1 MRNFNR
7 WLVLVA
13 AAAIAAGPLSPAD
26 AKVRTRSRA
35 EAAKVERPAEDPAI
49 VTGVFWREGRLE
61 IEGDRPLQA
70 RLLKLD
76 APHRVVID
84 LFGAELADPSLV
96 QTLSIE
102 EAPFLQLRVAL
113 HPEEGYIRFVL
124 DCSADADVRLSQQQE
139 GQTLCLTRVIPEP
152 AETPRPALSSK
163 RTSRAPKQAYGPATP
178 RAFLEH
184 GPVVPEGFWV
194 YGPALPS
201 DWPEAAPERVVYGPA
216 LPTPSPTPTPEPA
229 FATVPDDDA
238 RPQYLGTLALKRKRG
253 QVFLRLAGD
262 RVLRYEVEQEWA
274 PSKLTIRVPKGAYAG
289 RLPRPVEGVEALE
302 AEQDGKDWLV
312 HLTLPRGLYA
322 YDAQRSEGGK
332 VLELSWRRQ
341 DVAGGKP
348 TVIVDAGH
356 GGDDPGAIGPAG
368 TREAHVTLAMA
379 KAVREALAQRGDLN
393 VIMTRTTDSSVDL
406 ASRARL
412 VDTLKPALFVS
423 LHGNS
428 CESGEI
434 GGLETYYRNEVS
446 RPLARHLHQAIA
458 KALARPDR
466 GVRQARLYVL
476 RSQTVPS
483 VLIESAY
490 LSNPEEEKL
499 LASETFQRELGAA
512 VAKGILGYLSQTPVA
527 ELPGRAE

>member
-1 MRNFNR
+1 MRKFNR

-13 AAAIAAGPLSPAD
+13 AAAIAAGPLWPAD
-26 AKVRTRSRA
+26 AKVRHRSRV
-35 EAAKVERPAEDPAI
+35 EAVKVAKPVEDPAI

-84 LFGAELADPSLV
+84 LFGAEFADPALV
-96 QTLSIE
+96 QTLPIA
-102 EAPFLQLRVAL
+102 EAPFQQLRVAI
-113 HPEEGYIRFVL
+113 HPEEGFIRFVL
-124 DCSADADVRLSQQQE
+124 DCSAEADVRLSQQQE
-139 GQTLCLTRVIPEP
+139 GQTLSLTRVVPEP
-152 AETPRPALSSK
+152 VETPRPAVSSK
-163 RTSRAPKQAYGPATP
+163 RPTRAPRQAYGPEAP
-178 RAFLEH
+178 PAFLTY
-184 GPVVPEGFWV
+184 GPSVPDAFRL
-194 YGPALPS
+194 YGPALPA
-201 DWPEAAPERVVYGPA
+201 DWPEPVPERLVYGPA
-216 LPTPSPTPTPEPA
+216 VPTPSPSPTPEPELA
-229 FATVPDDDA
+229 AGDET

-253 QVFLRLAGD
+253 QVYLRLVAD
-262 RVLRYEVEQEWA
+262 RALRYEVEQEWA
-274 PSKLTIRVPKGAYAG
+274 PSKLTIRVPKGAYGG
-289 RLPRPVEGVEALE
+289 RVPRPVEGVEALE
-302 AEQDGKDWLV
+302 VGQDGKDWLV
-312 HLTLPRGLYA
+312 HLILPRGLYA

-379 KAVREALAQRGDLN
+379 KAVREALEARGDLN

-428 CESGEI
+428 CESAEI

-446 RPLARHLHQAIA
+446 RPLARHLHQTIA
-458 KALARPDR
+458 KVLSRPDR

-499 LASETFQRELGAA
+499 MASEAFQKDLGAA
-512 VAKGILGYLSQTPVA
+512 VAKGILGYLTQAPVA
-527 ELPGRAE
+527 ELPSRAE